1 MAQQERAIRTRRI
14 ILETAAAIFDE
25 RGYKATTIAEVLE
38 RADVTKGALYFHF
51 PSKGD
56 LARGVLE
63 GAVTTD
69 GVRPQEVKLQEIV
82 DILLLMAARLPR
94 EPMLSAALRMAID
107 LPSRREFGTAW
118 PDWIELLTA
127 TLQEARARGELLPH
141 VVEAD
146 TARMLVSTWTG
157 VQVVTEGLPARRD
170 LSEEI
175 VCLLRHLL
183 PAVARPE
190 VLAGLEVSPAR
201 AARLYEEM
209 TARRE
214 PRADGESGEGGKS
227 GESREAQ
234 DSR

>member
-14 ILETAAAIFDE
+14 ILEAAAAIFDE

-38 RADVTKGALYFHF
+38 RAEVTKGALYFHF

-82 DILLLMAARLPR
+82 DILLLLSYRLPR
-94 EPMLSAALRMAID
+94 EPMLSAALRMAVD
-107 LPSRREFGTAW
+107 LHSRREFGTAW
-118 PDWIELLTA
+118 PDWIALLTA
-127 TLQEARARGELLPH
+127 TLQDARGRGELLPH

-146 TARMLVSTWTG
+146 IARMLVSTWTG
-157 VQVVTEGLPARRD
+157 VQVVTEGLPDRHD
-170 LSEEI
+170 LADEI
-175 VCLLRHLL
+175 TGLLRLLL
-183 PAVARPE
+183 PAVARPD
-190 VLAGLEVSPAR
+190 VLSALEVSPDR

-209 TARRE
+209 TARR
-214 PRADGESGEGGKS
+214 DGQETAPGASG
-227 GESREAQ
+227 
-234 DSR
+234 